1 MNQTPP
7 ATAFAFPPAGR
18 SGHHRCGTPPAWRH
32 GRMAGA
38 AFALAALLP
47 PAAAAQDP
55 GALPEGGRVV
65 AGEASLARQAKTLTV
80 TQRSQRAILEWRSFD
95 IGSEASV
102 QFLQPSAS
110 AVALNRVLDGD
121 ASRIAGQ
128 LRANGQVYLVNGAG
142 VLFAPGARIDVGRLV
157 TSSLDIAD
165 GDFMAG
171 YDRFPSDTGANWLK
185 PGIAQAGDDPA
196 PRPLPHGPAPAED
209 DDASGGDSGGSGR
222 RLTLDAGADGHL
234 RIGIPAADV
243 QALVDSGALVED
255 EYGLALA
262 EHGDAAVVEGAVA
275 GDGTPQAAAAA
286 VREGRLLL
294 LADAGAPQAMQAP
307 RPPRPSASASAA
319 AHAQAGTPAIAGAD

>member
-1 MNQTPP
+1 MNPTPS
-7 ATAFAFPPAGR
+7 ATAFASPPAGR
-18 SGHHRCGTPPAWRH
+18 SGHRRCGTPPARLH

-110 AVALNRVLDGD
+110 AVALNRVLGGD

-157 TSSLDIAD
+157 SSSLDIAD

-171 YDRFPSDTGANWLK
+171 YDRFPSDTGATWLK

-196 PRPLPHGPAPAED
+196 PRRLPHGPP
-209 DDASGGDSGGSGR
+209 R
-222 RLTLDAGADGHL
+222 RRRRTP
-234 RIGIPAADV
+234 PAA
-243 QALVDSGALVED
+243 
-255 EYGLALA
+255 
-262 EHGDAAVVEGAVA
+262 
-275 GDGTPQAAAAA
+275 TAAAPVAA
-286 VREGRLLL
+286 
-294 LADAGAPQAMQAP
+294 
-307 RPPRPSASASAA
+307 
-319 AHAQAGTPAIAGAD
+319 